1 MNKVDIAD
9 ILIGFITPN
18 SYFDTIT
25 YECQT
30 ESVDNKYLSENEIL
44 FPYHDEITEI
54 ISPFI
59 HRLPETYDFEKTLK
73 SKLLSLAEDNFCYD
87 FFDII
92 YHNDLYYEYMRFR
105 DEYLKPIAIR
115 WCVENEIDFY
125 F

>member
-30 ESVDNKYLSENEIL
+30 ESIDNKYLSENEIL

-59 HRLPETYDFEKTLK
+59 HRLPEKYDFECQLENLTED
-73 SKLLSLAEDNFCYD
+73 LL
-87 FFDII
+87 
-92 YHNDLYYEYMRFR
+92 
-105 DEYLKPIAIR
+105 
-115 WCVENEIDFY
+115 Y
-125 F
+125 FWF